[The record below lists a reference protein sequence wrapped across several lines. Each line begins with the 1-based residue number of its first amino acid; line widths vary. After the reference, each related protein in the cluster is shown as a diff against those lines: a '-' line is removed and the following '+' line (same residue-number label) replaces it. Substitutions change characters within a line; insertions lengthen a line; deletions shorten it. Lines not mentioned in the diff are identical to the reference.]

1 MFEHLEDVVMRNK
14 ELLNMMSEPEVAND
28 SARLQKVMR
37 EQGDIAP
44 IVEAYEKYKKYCY
57 YCPC

>member
-44 IVEAYEKYKKYCY
+44 IVEAYEKYKTLSE
-57 YCPC
+57 